1 MSTALH
7 PYRTHRCSAPR
18 AEHVGTTMRL
28 SGWVHRIR
36 DHGGVLFL
44 DLRDHYGLT
53 QCVAAQDNPNL
64 AGLEKLKPESV
75 VTITGTLQARPAE
88 TINSNLP
95 TGEVELVVEQL
106 AILSEAD
113 TLPFPVHG
121 NEPVGEDMRYRH
133 RYIDLRR
140 EEAHRRI
147 MLRTAI
153 IDSARRR
160 MKAADFNEI
169 QTPILTVSS
178 PEGARDYLVPSRLHP
193 GSFYALPQAPQIFK
207 QLLMVSG
214 FDRYFQIAPCF
225 RDEDARADRAPG
237 DFYQLDLEM
246 SFVTQ
251 EDVFATVEPI
261 LLGIFAEFAAG
272 RLVDSFPVARF
283 TFEQA
288 LLQFGTDK
296 PDLRNPLRI
305 QDVTTVFADSG
316 FGLFARGVAAG
327 SLVRAIPCQA
337 ASQPRS
343 FFDGLNDW
351 AREIGAGGLGYII
364 FEGEEAKGPIAKH
377 LDEPRL
383 TQLRQL
389 AEAAGGDTLFFA
401 CAKEKDAAKWAGLAR
416 TRIADLLGL
425 IEPNSFR
432 FCWITDYPMFEWDED
447 EKAVVFSHNPFSM
460 PQGGMEALLNNDPLT
475 IKASQYDFVCNGY
488 ELLSGAIRNHLP
500 DVFVKAMEIA
510 GFDQAEAERRFGG
523 LLKAFRYG
531 VPPHGGVGIGIDR
544 IIMLLADAPNL
555 REIYAFPL
563 NQQGQ
568 DLMLG
573 APTAE
578 VAPQHLKLLGIQL
591 APTVLK
597 KAG

>member
-1 MSTALH
+1 MH
-7 PYRTHRCSAPR
+7 PYRTHRCSQPR
-18 AEHVGTTMRL
+18 TDLVGTRLRL

-44 DLRDHYGLT
+44 DLRDHYGIT
-53 QCVAAQDNPNL
+53 QCVADQDNSNL
-64 AGLEKLKPESV
+64 ASMEKLKPESV
-75 VTITGTLQARPAE
+75 VTVTGTLQARPPE

-106 AILSEAD
+106 TLVSEAD

-140 EEAHRRI
+140 EEAHQRI

-160 MKAADFNEI
+160 MKAAAFNEI

-261 LLGIFAEFAAG
+261 LLGIFEEFATG
-272 RLVDSFPVARF
+272 RLVDSHPVPRF
-283 TFEQA
+283 SFEQA
-288 LLQFGTDK
+288 MLQFGTDK

-327 SLVRAIPCQA
+327 SVVRAIPCSA

-351 AREIGAGGLGYII
+351 ARDLGAGGLGYII

-377 LDEPRL
+377 LDTPRL

-389 AEAAGGDTLFFA
+389 AEATGGDTLFFA

-416 TRIADLLGL
+416 TRIGDLLGL
-425 IEPNSFR
+425 IEPSSFR

-447 EKAVVFSHNPFSM
+447 DKAVVFSHNPFSM
-460 PQGGMEALLNNDPLT
+460 PQGGMDALVNNDPLT
-475 IKASQYDFVCNGY
+475 IKASQYDFVCNGF

-500 DVFVKAMEIA
+500 EVFVKAMGIA
-510 GFDQAEAERRFGG
+510 GFDKDEAERRFGG

-531 VPPHGGVGIGIDR
+531 VPPHGGVGVGLDR

-573 APTAE
+573 APTAD
-578 VAPQHLKLLGIQL
+578 VSSQHLKLLGIQL
-591 APTVLK
+591 APNLLK
-597 KAG
+597 KLG